1 MPKYYLEDFIPG
13 SVTSYG
19 GVRVDR
25 DAMLSY
31 ARAFDA
37 QPMHIDEALAKNT
50 MAGELIASGWYTASL
65 NMRMMADDFILN
77 SASMGSPGVGE
88 LKWLKPVKAGD
99 HLHGR
104 RHILDRRASV
114 TKPDRGL
121 VTMRHQVFNQRDE
134 MVLEQ
139 TNLIMFGRR
148 GRDALRDAL
157 NHPVS
162 SEKAAPTPALPAFHD
177 VAHETI
183 PFFEELAVGER
194 LNLGEVHFDETS
206 IIEFAKD
213 FDPQYFHIDP
223 VAAKDSNF
231 GGLAASG
238 WHTASSWMGQMVQSR
253 MTATTMALSKGKRPA
268 RLGPS
273 PGFTNLRWIK
283 PVYAGDTIRY
293 TSAVIEKR
301 ESASRPEWGIVH
313 HYNTGTNQRGDEVFS
328 FSGVV
333 FWERLAT

>member
-13 SVTSYG
+13 SVTPYG
-19 GVRVDR
+19 GMIVDR

-37 QPMHIDEALAKNT
+37 QPMHIDDAAAKNT

-99 HLHGR
+99 HLRGL
-104 RHILDRRASV
+104 RHILDRKASA
-114 TKPDRGL
+114 TKSDRGL
-121 VTMRHQVFNQRDE
+121 VTMRHEVINQRDE

-148 GRDALRDAL
+148 GRDALNDPGSTAK
-157 NHPVS
+157 P
-162 SEKAAPTPALPAFHD
+162 APMPALPAFHD

-183 PFFEELAVGER
+183 PFFEELVVGER
-194 LNLGEVHFDETS
+194 LNLGDVHFDEAS
-206 IIEFAKD
+206 IIGFAKD

-238 WHTASSWMGQMVQSR
+238 WHTASSWMGQMVRSR
-253 MTATTMALSKGKRPA
+253 MTATSIALAKGKRPA

-283 PVYAGDTIRY
+283 PVLAGDTIRY

-301 ESASRPEWGIVH
+301 ESSSRPEWGIVH
-313 HYNTGTNQRGDEVFS
+313 HYNTGTNQRGEEVFN

-333 FWERLAT
+333 FWERRLA